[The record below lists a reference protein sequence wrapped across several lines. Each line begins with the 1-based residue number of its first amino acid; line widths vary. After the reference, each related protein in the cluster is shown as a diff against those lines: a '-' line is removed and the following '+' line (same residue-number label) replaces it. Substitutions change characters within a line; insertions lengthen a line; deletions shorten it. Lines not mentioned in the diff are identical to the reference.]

1 MVLGVRLASHAFL
14 EKPVNT
20 LKEMFEETLKDVYFA
35 ENAIIKALPKMAEK
49 AQSEKLKAAFSEHWE
64 ETKEQIGRLEKIFK
78 MLGSKAE
85 GKECPALKGLVQ
97 ETEELMSEAKNP
109 DVLDAGLIGCAQAVE
124 HYEMARYGTLKA
136 WAEQLEMEDAAELL
150 EETLDEEE
158 AADEKLSELAF
169 GGLNQEAENEG
180 EDDEDEDED
189 EEKPKRA
196 SARKK

>member
-1 MVLGVRLASHAFL
+1 M
-14 EKPVNT
+14 ET

-35 ENAIIKALPKMAEK
+35 ENAIIKALPKMAKK
-49 AQSEKLKAAFSEHWE
+49 AQSEDLKAAFEEHLE
-64 ETKEQIGRLEKIFK
+64 ETKGQVGRLDKIFK

-150 EETLDEEE
+150 EETLDEEK

-169 GGLNQEAENEG
+169 GGLNEEAEGEG
-180 EDDEDEDED
+180 EEDAEKEDED